1 MLALP
6 NTTKHG
12 DFWTVLPPSA
22 LVVAVLVDV
31 ATVSVAFSSSLV
43 RAISPSPA
51 SVSMNGVST
60 NAVAGPSNS
69 RTSSSPP
76 SSQPPQLFHPP
87 PGLTFLPLYWR
98 LILFTLVLLFTVTQ
112 PLQKRIRHTYQVLRT
127 SSHVSPFYP
136 RMTNTSAHSPLLQR
150 RVLIRTAHYPLSP
163 VRMEFWIKGR
173 GKRWS
178 SAHRVARL

>member
-1 MLALP
+1 M
-6 NTTKHG
+6 TKH

-22 LVVAVLVDV
+22 LVVAALVDV
-31 ATVSVAFSSSLV
+31 ATVYAAFSLVCAAFLSLD
-43 RAISPSPA
+43 A
-51 SVSMNGVST
+51 VSMNGDST

-69 RTSSSPP
+69 RASSSPP
-76 SSQPPQLFHPP
+76 SSQTPQFFLPP

-98 LILFTLVLLFTVTQ
+98 MILFTLVPFSAVIQ
-112 PLQKRIRHTYQVLRT
+112 PLPKRIQHIYQVLRT

-150 RVLIRTAHYPLSP
+150 RVLIRTVHHPLSP

-178 SAHRVARL
+178 SAHRVARA